1 MSLSNSRPWHMNHQC
16 STLWLDVQKCRFS
29 CSAAVRSSPS
39 TSRQG
44 PFSAAFQCDSSL
56 LYIWKPS

>member
-1 MSLSNSRPWHMNHQC
+1 MNHQC
-16 STLWLDVQKCRFS
+16 STRWVDVQNVIPAF
-29 CSAAVRSSPS
+29 SAAAFSSPI

-44 PFSAAFQCDSSL
+44 PFSKAFQWDRSL